1 MKKIIICFA
10 LLIVANSIYSQQNN
24 PSATL
29 TKKDYMQK
37 SKNQK
42 TAAWLFM
49 GGGVGL
55 SILGFKAETRL
66 DDNSKNSSR
75 GVAIVTGLAAISV
88 GTILFITATQNKKRA
103 ESLSF
108 RMEKAPQLQ
117 QGSLVYRSFPAL
129 SFRLSL

>member
-1 MKKIIICFA
+1 MKKIIICLA
-10 LLIVANSIYSQQNN
+10 LLIVANSVYSQQTN

-29 TKKDYMQK
+29 TKKDYLQK

-49 GGGVGL
+49 GGGIGL
-55 SILGFKAETRL
+55 SILGFHAETRL

-88 GTILFITATQNKKRA
+88 GTTLFIAATKNKERA

-108 RMEKAPQLQ
+108 RIEKAPQLQ
-117 QGSLVYRSFPAL
+117 QGSFVYHSYPAL
-129 SFRLSL
+129 SLRIRL